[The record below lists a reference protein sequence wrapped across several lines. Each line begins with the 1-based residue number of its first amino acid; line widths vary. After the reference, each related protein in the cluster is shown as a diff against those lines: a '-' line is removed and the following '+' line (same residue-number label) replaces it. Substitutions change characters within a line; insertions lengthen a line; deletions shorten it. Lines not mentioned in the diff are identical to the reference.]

1 MSLAL
6 HQYPARVPGVSVD
19 EPAAKARDNILR
31 LVGEVAKLYG
41 DPPLPEPQVQVCD
54 RHIGPG
60 YAVVSELERRA
71 ISLLAR
77 EEGILLDPVY
87 TGRALGGLMSAIERG
102 EVGPGERVLLWHTGG
117 LPSLFQLSQEVMGDA

>member
-1 MSLAL
+1 MVRLARRGNGL
-6 HQYPARVPGVSVD
+6 GGLAHLRLGRVGQ
-19 EPAAKARDNILR
+19 AGQLR